1 MPGFEGFEG
10 LIFNAADPGAWNEF
24 NITSVRLG
32 IGLGGGAEL
41 GLLFAFN
48 ISDMWTVDNSRV
60 TDWEFNF
67 GLGEKWSPMV
77 NSLRVTGFL
86 RVAFAIAKARRMIPV
101 PLDFLELARNAV
113 HAVWAWRD
121 ASENLE
127 SERPAY
133 VSLDTPLSYSRE
145 VSLSFLDGTI
155 SVSNIHTKPTLPL

>member
-1 MPGFEGFEG
+1 MRSVD
-10 LIFNAADPGAWNEF
+10 DP
-24 NITSVRLG
+24 
-32 IGLGGGAEL
+32 
-41 GLLFAFN
+41 
-48 ISDMWTVDNSRV
+48 
-60 TDWEFNF
+60 
-67 GLGEKWSPMV
+67 

-86 RVAFAIAKARRMIPV
+86 RVAGGIRDSESKEN
-101 PLDFLELARNAV
+101 DSCNAA